1 MTLVEVLAALVL
13 LGTILTSLTIAR
25 GRFLRQWAVADRRLR
40 AIKAVDAMLSQWI
53 AGSPDTIPAPG
64 RGLLEDVPNTMWRT
78 RRIQSAAARG
88 LGAVIIRL
96 EVWETV
102 AGTGEPAQTPNAADD
117 DSNSD
122 EQNAAGIRKPL
133 LTVEFLAHDSRR
145 AVPAPAAIQPA
156 GAQ

>member
-40 AIKAVDAMLSQWI
+40 ATRAVDAMLSQWI
-53 AGSPDTIPAPG
+53 AGSPDAVPAPG

-88 LGAVIIRL
+88 LGAVIVRL
-96 EVWETV
+96 EVWETG
-102 AGTGEPAQTPNAADD
+102 AGLAEPAQLPDTADD
-117 DSNSD
+117 GGNSE
-122 EQNAAGIRKPL
+122 EQNTAGIRKPL

-145 AVPAPAAIQPA
+145 AIPAPAAIQPA